1 MPAVSFHFALS
12 ILKRETSCLLADKTF
27 FIPFNPAAVFC
38 LLAVI
43 RYFLLFSPAF
53 VCIPTHPTVSSS
65 PFVCFLSFTNLLP
78 SLPFLAL
85 FPSLLLCPFFPVL
98 YLSRLQASSYLKP
111 RTSPL
116 HFRLSLLAVRSPL
129 TSQIAWGKISK
140 MASKHFA
147 KAVGEP
153 GKFIIKV
160 LPRIP
165 A

>member
-98 YLSRLQASSYLKP
+98 FFPVYRILLTLN
-111 RTSPL
+111 RTPL
-116 HFRLSLLAVRSPL
+116 HSRLSLLAVRSPL